1 MSSEIPFAFL
11 ICMWLLLN
19 ADLVIYLGFLTEG
32 NLTTGVNYSFQGK
45 NKIIDHYT
53 KPFYELSL

>member
-1 MSSEIPFAFL
+1 MSSEIPIAFL

-19 ADLVIYLGFLTEG
+19 ADLVICLGFLTEG
-32 NLTTGVNYSFQGK
+32 NLTTGVNNSFQGK

-53 KPFYELSL
+53 KPSYELSL